1 MTSVAQWSIYRRP
14 VIGALLAAGAWL
26 FLQEGCVPDRE
37 VSAGSAMS
45 VVLAVQ
51 DDSVLHRHGQT
62 TPISIRKED
71 RSGSMETPSQSL
83 KHASILLHKAANAI
97 EKDNVLAVQLI
108 RQVVSILKHQ
118 VIPSLIDQN
127 STLLPISSLSGLAE
141 QEIDGEGPMRSMR
154 E

>member
-1 MTSVAQWSIYRRP
+1 
-14 VIGALLAAGAWL
+14 
-26 FLQEGCVPDRE
+26 
-37 VSAGSAMS
+37 
-45 VVLAVQ
+45 
-51 DDSVLHRHGQT
+51 
-62 TPISIRKED
+62 
-71 RSGSMETPSQSL
+71 METPSQSL

-127 STLLPISSLSGLAE
+127 STLLPISSLSGLDE
-141 QEIDGEGPMRSMR
+141 QEIDGEGPMRPMR